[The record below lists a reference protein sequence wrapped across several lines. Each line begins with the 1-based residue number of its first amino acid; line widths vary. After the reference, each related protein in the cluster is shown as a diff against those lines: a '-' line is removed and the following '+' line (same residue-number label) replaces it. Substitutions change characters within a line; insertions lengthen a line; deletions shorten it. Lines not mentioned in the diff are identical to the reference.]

1 MLKSA
6 ACFGLCVAV
15 FTAASPTPAMAGKV
29 YGNYGQNNYD
39 QNSNYQGNSPGC
51 NDVDIAVGT
60 GLGGLV
66 GGIIGNQ
73 FGKGSGRTAATIG
86 GVILGGIA
94 GNAIAKD
101 ACQDKRQDA
110 HYYNNAYYDSF
121 NDPDEDER
129 YEWNNPH
136 TNNHGYVSAGEY
148 YEDGYQDYEGPCREF
163 SQTVYIDGRPEHATG
178 VACRQPNGTWR
189 IVSGQ

>member
-1 MLKSA
+1 MGIALCA
-6 ACFGLCVAV
+6 ALLVPA
-15 FTAASPTPAMAGKV
+15 TAGQV
-29 YGNYGQNNYD
+29 YGQYGQGNY
-39 QNSNYQGNSPGC
+39 QQGNSDYSQGDC
-51 NDVDIAVGT
+51 DGDTAVGT
-60 GLGGLV
+60 GLGAIV

-73 FGKGSGRTAATIG
+73 FGKGSGKVAATIG

-101 ACQDKRQDA
+101 SCKDKRHNA

-121 NDPDEDER
+121 NDPDEGEQ
-129 YEWNNPH
+129 YEWNNPYSH
-136 TNNHGYVSAGEY
+136 DHGYVTAGEY
-148 YEDGYQDYEGPCREF
+148 TEDGYQDNEGPCREF
-163 SQTVYIDGRPEHATG
+163 TQQVYIDGRPETATG